1 MGIPYKARRFNSYS
15 KEVSKKILFSKTS
28 GEGAPASLES
38 SVVSLLYK
46 LGLVV
51 RGAVSELGTLRA
63 MGMIEMGIMETR
75 WGHLS

>member
-1 MGIPYKARRFNSYS
+1 MGILYKARRFNRYS
-15 KEVSKKILFSKTS
+15 KEVSKKIPFSKTS

-38 SVVSLLYK
+38 LVVSLLYK

-51 RGAVSELGTLRA
+51 TGAVSGLGTLRA
-63 MGMIEMGIMETR
+63 IGMIETGIMETR